1 MRIWRFIGPG
11 GGIRQLHQSVMAGG
25 FLLQKK
31 SPTMGLYKREEPATA
46 SKAGSSCGVWS
57 YIFWINVCFW
67 LLHNIYVQ
75 KLLL

>member
-1 MRIWRFIGPG
+1 
-11 GGIRQLHQSVMAGG
+11 
-25 FLLQKK
+25 
-31 SPTMGLYKREEPATA
+31 
-46 SKAGSSCGVWS
+46 VWS